1 MIKTTI
7 MANEQNAGAI
17 SIFNIGEH
25 TEEMNASMMYQ
36 KRENNLFDPKL
47 DKVTD
52 TLTLIVRPVPYYKN
66 PMESKVEK
74 NFYALEDGAG
84 VILFDSRTTFNKP
97 AENKWEFCP
106 VSDLWS
112 KLHFSKDQNVQK
124 RADALRLQRA
134 NYSYMQI
141 VNFPSKPEMNGQ
153 IVIMKLPMEMV
164 KLFATMMA
172 PSKDEIA
179 LGTKPVQP
187 YDMFHGSTIKCAI
200 SGKMVNN
207 ILMRDWKVEQA
218 DKNCEMQFPLGPSDT
233 MIPVSQCEQ
242 SAVLK
247 YLEEHQTIDLR
258 EQYGYHEPSIDI
270 KRRVKGVL
278 ERIAAGIPGLPEV
291 VAGYFPEVG
300 EAAKL
305 DQNAKPAPQP
315 LPNQPVASQPAPQP
329 LPNQQ
334 VAGNPMGVPAEAQ
347 VAQAGAAPE
356 AQPSAPVIP

>member
-1 MIKTTI
+1 

-84 VILFDSRTTFNKP
+84 IILFDSRTTFNKP

-164 KLFATMMA
+164 RLFATMMA
-172 PSKDEIA
+172 PSKDELA

-187 YDMFHGSTIKCAI
+187 YDMFHGSTIKCTIA
-200 SGKMVNN
+200 GKMVNG

-218 DKNCEMQFPLGPSDT
+218 DKNCEIQFPLGQNDT

-242 SAVLK
+242 AAVLK
-247 YLEEHQTIDLR
+247 YLEEHQKIDLR

-278 ERIAAGIPGLPEV
+278 ERVAAGIPGLPEV

-300 EAAKL
+300 EAARF
-305 DQNAKPAPQP
+305 DQNA
-315 LPNQPVASQPAPQP
+315 QPVASQPAPQP

-334 VAGNPMGVPAEAQ
+334 VPGNPMGIPADAQ
-347 VAQAGAAPE
+347 PAQAGSVQG
-356 AQPSAPVIP
+356 AQPASETVIP